1 MYQLI
6 NDSKQKIQKY
16 SLSGTIGDIPFDDEN
31 VIERSLTLDKQCCD
45 TSTFR
50 LGGCYISQLN
60 ITFINVN
67 VPRNDWYG
75 KIITLNVTI
84 GNVTVPVGTFTIEDA
99 KHSKNIVPVVAYN
112 NMAKFDKPCGTDAGT
127 NGLPYDLIALA
138 CQMCGVTL
146 GMTRAEVEALPNGNK
161 TLILNTMGD
170 IESWRDYLYWIA
182 VSLCSVAVTNRDG
195 ELILWTFHN
204 TVDDTIN
211 YDVRFN
217 SSSYGDEIIRYTGIT
232 IYVEEENKVE
242 YYHTDPDDGYTLN
255 IGNNPFFQVSKI
267 MREEYAAEILRGL
280 SNIAYNACSAKIP
293 FGFHYDLGDV
303 LQFPNGQ
310 GSATNKF
317 CVMGMSLKYNGECVL
332 SGIPGQKNPQSKTD
346 KNLQGLLSTV
356 SKNEFTSYELRNTAP
371 ISIGED
377 ENVRL
382 LLARIASNTQTKAQI
397 HIEVNLESAAVEDYT
412 QGIVTYLID
421 STDTE
426 FYPTET
432 WIDGKHV
439 LHLMYILPLQ
449 ANDMQQFEV
458 YMQSVGGSIE
468 IPRGG
473 VWLFASGAG
482 LVGDGKWDG
491 NIELLDYTEEWTFS
505 AYTFEDA
512 EENVS
517 VLLNF
522 AGEYLSTEDGEIM
535 TTEDGEE
542 LILEGDS

>member
-1 MYQLI
+1 MYELLTE
-6 NDSKQKIQKY
+6 SKQAIQSY
-16 SLSGTIGDIPFDDEN
+16 TIDGTIGDVSFDEDS
-31 VIERSLTLDKQCCD
+31 VLKGSLSLNKMC
-45 TSTFR
+45 SGSNEFR
-50 LGGCYISQLN
+50 LGGCHIGQLN
-60 ITFINVN
+60 LSFVGMDIE
-67 VPRNDWYG
+67 RNSWKG
-75 KIITLNVTI
+75 KEIDLIIGI
-84 GNVTVPVGTFTIEDA
+84 GEKEIPVGVYTVDNPT
-99 KHSKNIVPVVAYN
+99 HSRGIVAVTAYD
-112 NMAKFDKPCGTDAGT
+112 NMAKFDKPCGTGEGT
-127 NGLPYDLIALA
+127 NGFPYDLLALA
-138 CQMCGVTL
+138 CQSCGVTF
-146 GMTRAEVEALPNGNK
+146 GMTRVEVEALPNGNK
-161 TLILNTMGD
+161 TLILNEIGD
-170 IESWRDYLYWIA
+170 IETWRDFIYWIA
-182 VSLCSVAVTNRDG
+182 VTLCSFATVDRDG
-195 ELILWTFHN
+195 NLIVNTFHN
-204 TVDDTIN
+204 TVDDTIPS
-211 YDVRFN
+211 DSRFN
-217 SSSYGDEIIRYTGIT
+217 TSTYNDEVITYTGVT
-232 IYVEEENKVE
+232 IYVNEENQTE
-242 YYHTDPDDGYTLN
+242 YYHAAVDNGYTLN
-255 IGNNPFFQVSKI
+255 IGNNPFFQVSRI
-267 MREEYAAEILRGL
+267 MREEYMANIVAAL
-280 SNIAYNACSAKIP
+280 SNIQFNSCSVRVP

-397 HIEVNLESAAVEDYT
+397 HVEVNLESEAIEDYT

-449 ANDMQQFEV
+449 ANDLQQFEV

-473 VWLFASGAG
+473 VWLYASGAG

-491 NIELLDYTEEWTFS
+491 NITLLDYTEEWAYS
-505 AYTFEDA
+505 EYTFEDA
-512 EENVS
+512 EDNVS
-517 VLLNF
+517 VLLDF
-522 AGEYLSTEDGEIM
+522 AGEYLGTEDSEIM

-542 LILEGDS
+542 LILEVD